1 MALSL
6 FYLYPIYQVSLLRN
20 LEAIII
26 NEKKKQKYQVIF
38 ICIAI
43 LYKMIRF
50 LWYLRDDI
58 RNNYAP
64 FGPLSMILFVNETL
78 G

>member
-26 NEKKKQKYQVIF
+26 NEKKKKISSDIYLYSYFVQNDTLFVIF
-38 ICIAI
+38 
-43 LYKMIRF
+43 KR
-50 LWYLRDDI
+50 
-58 RNNYAP
+58 
-64 FGPLSMILFVNETL
+64 
-78 G
+78 